1 MSDSEREDRDEYNF
15 VISYP
20 MEQEL
25 EIRKIAKL
33 KRQQTNK
40 KWNKFIKKQGGGNL
54 IIKKNSKL
62 KKLVR
67 SGIPNKHR
75 RVLWQSLTSSKEHL
89 EANKGYY
96 SLLLER
102 NKDGQSSATKQID
115 NDLRRTFPGHPYF
128 DDKENL
134 LKLRNVL
141 CAYSWRNTK
150 IGYCQ
155 SMNFIVGLLLI
166 LGFKEEEAFWMF
178 VAIVEV
184 IMPKTSYSRDLIDAH
199 IDQKTLLSLMLKRIN
214 KIGKHIVKHEVSLQL
229 ITQQWFL
236 CLYISCLPT
245 EITLR
250 ILDVFFFEGNKIL
263 FRVALAL
270 FKLSQKEILE
280 QNDPGLLFM
289 KIKELPNNVVSADN
303 LLKCAFALKAFSRKE
318 INKQRK
324 FWGPKVQDEL
334 NRLNK
339 VRTRMKERKLL
350 KLEEKKKKKKIKDR
364 EDRKKRRKQLLEKEG
379 WNSSFDSTD
388 FKKEKVNEEENEKEK
403 EKGKEK
409 GKEKENETEKENE
422 NEKEKEK
429 ENETENENEIEKN
442 LKIEKKIK

>member
-280 QNDPGLLFM
+280 QNEPGLLFM

-324 FWGPKVQDEL
+324 FWGPKVQEEL

-339 VRTRMKERKLL
+339 VH
-350 KLEEKKKKKKIKDR
+350 R

-388 FKKEKVNEEENEKEK
+388 FKKEIEKEKVNEEENEKEK

-409 GKEKENETEKENE
+409 GKEKEKET
-422 NEKEKEK
+422 EKEKEK
-429 ENETENENEIEKN
+429 EKEKETENENEIEKN